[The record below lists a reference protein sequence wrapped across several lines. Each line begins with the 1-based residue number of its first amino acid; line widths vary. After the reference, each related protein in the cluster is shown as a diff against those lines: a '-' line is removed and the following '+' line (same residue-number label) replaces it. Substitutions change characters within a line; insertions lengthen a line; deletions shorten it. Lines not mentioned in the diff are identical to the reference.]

1 MGGRVGHPQPA
12 RFADDKSRPAAAG
25 SGGSGAPPNNQNSQT
40 PSKLEPLR
48 ERRSFDSLDIVRR
61 PKEIPVSVLEA
72 LRSWRY
78 AKAQPTAAVRRAQS
92 RSAVKLVLTTGACMA
107 AMVLIVIPLLTLEA
121 DARGGGGGGGHG
133 GGMAAA
139 DMVAVDMVAVDT
151 AQALAGMAAGLAG
164 TTAE

>member
-1 MGGRVGHPQPA
+1 M
-12 RFADDKSRPAAAG
+12 
-25 SGGSGAPPNNQNSQT
+25 
-40 PSKLEPLR
+40 
-48 ERRSFDSLDIVRR
+48 
-61 PKEIPVSVLEA
+61 SVLEA